1 MKKKLGICLL
11 VGLMAFGSFSIDWN
25 KVSAQSKEQLQQEL
39 DDLQKEQLQ
48 LKEKNKDVQSNKSET
63 QEKINENL
71 NEQASVQE
79 QIDALDTELEKTKA
93 SINAK
98 QGEIDTTNKEI
109 SDLNTKI
116 DELTKQIERLKKEI
130 EELLLRIEDREALLA
145 DRLRSIQRSGG
156 PMKYLEVLLGS
167 TSFSDFIS
175 RTAAVNIMMDSD
187 KTIIESLAK
196 DKKDVEDKK
205 DTVEGNKKEIETKR
219 NDIENKKVALE
230 SQKKEFV
237 ALQSQLDQQMADRQE
252 LLAKLEHEHHELEQY
267 MFTLE
272 DEQAMIRKQEQAIA
286 KAKELA
292 QSNLNQLNSQVNNS
306 TGGGTSSSS
315 FIWPAAGSRSSNYGT
330 RVDPITGETSYHLG
344 IDIAGPVGT
353 PIYAST
359 NGVAVRGNLSGTYGN
374 HILIVTK
381 INGVDYTTLYA
392 HLNGFAVGDGEAVK
406 QGQLIGYM
414 GATGRV
420 TGPHL
425 HFEIHRGGWRGF
437 YPPNSNV
444 VNPMD
449 YLP

>member
-1 MKKKLGICLL
+1 MKKKLGIGLL
-11 VGLMAFGSFSIDWN
+11 VGLVAFGSLSIDWN
-25 KVSAQSKEQLQQEL
+25 RVSAQSKEQLQQEL
-39 DDLQKEQLQ
+39 NDLQKEQLQ
-48 LKEKNKDVQSNKSET
+48 LQEKNKDVKTNKSET

-79 QIDALDTELEKTKA
+79 QIDALDKELEKTKA

-98 QGEIDTTNKEI
+98 QGEIDATNKEI
-109 SDLNTKI
+109 SDLNSRI
-116 DELTKQIERLKKEI
+116 DDLTKQIEKLKKEI

-156 PMKYLEVLLGS
+156 PMRYLEVLLGS
-167 TSFSDFIS
+167 KSFSDFIS

-187 KTIIESLAK
+187 KTILESLAK

-205 DTVEGNKKEIETKR
+205 VAVEGNKKEIESKR
-219 NDIENKKVALE
+219 NDIEKQKIALE
-230 SQKKEFV
+230 SQKQEFV
-237 ALQSQLDQQMADRQE
+237 ALQSKLDQQMADRQV
-252 LLAKLEHEHHELEQY
+252 LLAELEHEHQELEQY

-286 KAKELA
+286 KAKEVA
-292 QSNLNQLNSQVNNS
+292 QSNLNQLNSPETSGGSTNTNS
-306 TGGGTSSSS
+306 GS
-315 FIWPAAGSRSSNYGT
+315 FIWPASGSRSSNYGS
-330 RVDPITGETSYHLG
+330 RVDPITNTTSFHLG
-344 IDIAGPVGT
+344 VDIAGPVGT

-381 INGVDYTTLYA
+381 IDGVDYTTLYA
-392 HLNGFAVGDGEAVK
+392 HLSGFAVGDGEVVK
-406 QGQLIGYM
+406 QGQVIGYM

>member
-1 MKKKLGICLL
+1 MI
-11 VGLMAFGSFSIDWN
+11 
-25 KVSAQSKEQLQQEL
+25 
-39 DDLQKEQLQ
+39 
-48 LKEKNKDVQSNKSET
+48 
-63 QEKINENL
+63 
-71 NEQASVQE
+71 
-79 QIDALDTELEKTKA
+79 
-93 SINAK
+93 
-98 QGEIDTTNKEI
+98 
-109 SDLNTKI
+109 
-116 DELTKQIERLKKEI
+116 
-130 EELLLRIEDREALLA
+130 RIEDREALLA

-156 PMKYLEVLLGS
+156 PMRYLEVLLGS
-167 TSFSDFIS
+167 KSFSDFIS

-205 DTVEGNKKEIETKR
+205 VAVEDNKKEIETKR
-219 NDIENKKVALE
+219 NDIEKQKIALE
-230 SQKKEFV
+230 AQKKEFV
-237 ALQSQLDQQMADRQE
+237 ALQSQLDQQMDDRQV
-252 LLAKLEHEHHELEQY
+252 LLAQLEHEHHELEQY

-286 KAKELA
+286 RAKELA
-292 QSNLNQLNSQVNNS
+292 QSNLNQLNS
-306 TGGGTSSSS
+306 GGTSSSS
-315 FIWPAAGSRSSNYGT
+315 FIWPASGSRSSNYGY
-330 RVDPITGETSYHLG
+330 RVDPITHTKSFHLG
-344 IDIAGPVGT
+344 VDIAGPVGT

-392 HLNGFAVGDGEAVK
+392 HLSGFAVGDGEVVK

-420 TGPHL
+420 TGSHL
-425 HFEIHRGGWRGF
+425 HFEVHRGGWRGF